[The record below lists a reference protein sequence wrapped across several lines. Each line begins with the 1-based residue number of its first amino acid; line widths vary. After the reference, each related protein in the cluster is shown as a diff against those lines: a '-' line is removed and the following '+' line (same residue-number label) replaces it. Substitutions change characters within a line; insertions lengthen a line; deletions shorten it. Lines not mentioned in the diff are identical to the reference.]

1 MELVKLLLTLQKRI
15 EDANVAIKHAQLD
28 EIKWFVCLFK
38 LISSSLSLVQIWPTK
53 IK

>member
-1 MELVKLLLTLQKRI
+1 MEPVKLLLTLQKRI
-15 EDANVAIKHAQLD
+15 KDANVAIKQTQLD
-28 EIKWFVCLFK
+28 DIKWFLCILK